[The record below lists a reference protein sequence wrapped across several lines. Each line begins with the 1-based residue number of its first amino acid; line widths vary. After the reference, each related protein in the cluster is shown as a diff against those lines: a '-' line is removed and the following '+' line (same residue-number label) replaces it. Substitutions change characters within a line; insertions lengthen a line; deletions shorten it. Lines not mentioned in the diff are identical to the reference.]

1 MGARSTGS
9 HPTTT
14 KADGHLLEYFRQNFT
29 EGGGGSPPPPPATG
43 IVASGGVIN
52 DYTSGSDVYRS
63 HIFNSSGV
71 FQVTGLSNRIT
82 DGDNV
87 EYIVVAGGGGSGF
100 GGGGAGGVKS
110 NSPEMPS
117 PRRDSTLTVSTSP
130 GSYTVTIGAGGYSGR
145 PRLDKPDQIQYL
157 VPLPQMAADGVEED
171 LLGVQQILD
180 LVEPGGSGGGGG
192 HNPGGGGSADPGGAA
207 PDSDQGNPGG
217 IGYQSGGYYGGGGGG
232 GAGGAGGN
240 APSDGSGGHG
250 GAGLAFS
257 LAGPANDMVG
267 GSWTISWKMV
277 CWRWCWSI

>member
-130 GSYTVTIGAGGYSGR
+130 GSYTVTIGAGGYSGSET
-145 PRLDKPDQIQYL
+145 RLDKPDQIQYL

-171 LLGVQQILD
+171 LLEVQQILD
-180 LVEPGGSGGGGG
+180 LVELVDQVVA
-192 HNPGGGGSADPGGAA
+192 ADTT
-207 PDSDQGNPGG
+207 QGEAVLLILVVLLQIAIKEILEELDINLEVTMVAVAVAVPVVLEVML
-217 IGYQSGGYYGGGGGG
+217 QVTEVV
-232 GAGGAGGN
+232 
-240 APSDGSGGHG
+240 
-250 GAGLAFS
+250 
-257 LAGPANDMVG
+257 DMV
-267 GSWTISWKMV
+267 V
-277 CWRWCWSI
+277 QD